1 MRGMIAS
8 VLLIVASSVPALAQD
23 ASAPNA
29 VPSIVTSGEAIVRR
43 AADQAIL
50 SASVET
56 RARSPRDAQRQNAE
70 LMAAVQKR
78 LADAG
83 IAADAVRTTG
93 YTVQQ
98 EYDYA
103 NGRRIPREYLAHN
116 GVEVRLNAIERTG
129 ELLDLL
135 VQAGA
140 TSVSGVR
147 FDLKDRAGAEREAL
161 RLAVIDARG
170 RADALAAG
178 AGRSVDRILRI
189 DDTRP
194 QPIVMP
200 MRQELAAAK
209 AADVTT
215 PIEPGLIEIHAR
227 VVLTVAIK

>member
-98 EYDYA
+98 
-103 NGRRIPREYLAHN
+103 
-116 GVEVRLNAIERTG
+116 
-129 ELLDLL
+129 
-135 VQAGA
+135 
-140 TSVSGVR
+140 
-147 FDLKDRAGAEREAL
+147 
-161 RLAVIDARG
+161 
-170 RADALAAG
+170 
-178 AGRSVDRILRI
+178 
-189 DDTRP
+189 
-194 QPIVMP
+194 
-200 MRQELAAAK
+200 
-209 AADVTT
+209 
-215 PIEPGLIEIHAR
+215 
-227 VVLTVAIK
+227 